1 MSEKRNQELGIK
13 ERTNLLMQLMRTGTV
28 PSSNAKEALRILN
41 SLQRH
46 RPSTGE
52 WGSITR
58 NPVTGVEGSVNPR
71 GGVNFKVDGTFRNPS
86 QAHSSL
92 KRLGINATVNQLI
105 NEITP
110 LDELSPG
117 RSRSASNYSFEPLED
132 GGDMDASA
140 RKRFQPTNRRADLYR
155 RVSGGAFQAHPRQ
168 DGSFAGGGIRRG
180 ETTWQPRGEGGKF
193 SKNVQHDPK
202 TPVRKLGVK
211 AKERE
216 TGPLHQV
223 PERFAGLAG
232 AALRLNKLMIAN
244 DLVKGLTGKGYED
257 WFRETVESATDKL
270 NKGEAWKPTGYTPH
284 VGPMY

>member
-1 MSEKRNQELGIK
+1 MSEKRNQKLGIK
-13 ERTNLLMQLMRTGTV
+13 ERADILMQLMRTGTL

-41 SLQRH
+41 SLQQH
-46 RPSTGE
+46 KPSTGE
-52 WGSITR
+52 WGSLTN
-58 NPVTGVEGSVNPR
+58 NPVTGVQGSVNSR
-71 GGVNFKVDGTFRNPS
+71 GGVNFQVDGSYRNPS
-86 QAHSSL
+86 RAHSSL
-92 KRLGINATVNQLI
+92 RRLGINATVNQLI

-110 LDELSPG
+110 LDEIAPG

-140 RKRFQPTNRRADLYR
+140 RKRFQPTNRRASLYK

-180 ETTWQPRGEGGKF
+180 ETTWQPRGPGGKY

-202 TPVRKLGVK
+202 TPVRKLGER

-216 TGPLHQV
+216 TGPLYRV
-223 PERFAGLAG
+223 PERLAGVAG

-257 WFRETVESATDKL
+257 WFRDTVQSGVDKL
-270 NKGEAWKPTGYTPH
+270 NKGEAWKPAGYTPS